1 MKIGFFTEGGYE
13 GKVPRNHPN
22 MRTDLAWVHSL
33 DATHHPWPKLQ
44 TLQDD
49 LYDLGIII
57 IPKQNKDH
65 LRQFPLVQQMKRVCN
80 KISVMQESTYYYW
93 QDGEIEDQIWYYNTL
108 VEMDVMFCHN
118 SIDKKYY
125 EGFLG
130 IRCEYL
136 PTLMIT
142 DFIKTEKQ
150 EDSVMLGGNF
160 VSIYRGFDDY
170 VVGKEMSDNL
180 RAPVTGRMKPSERGM
195 DINHLDW
202 VDWLTWMKE
211 LSKSKY
217 AVHLGEAGAGTFN
230 LNCSYLAIPCIGY
243 NTFNTQRICHPMTTV
258 EVGDIKSAKR
268 LANKLKTDKQFY
280 NRCSAMTKVLYH
292 EHYSEEVFKK
302 NMDKLINN
310 IVGESR

>member
-1 MKIGFFTEGGYE
+1 MKIAFFTEGAYR

-22 MRTDLAWVHSL
+22 MRTDLAWICSL
-33 DATHHPWPKLQ
+33 DAVHHPWQELEV
-44 TLQDD
+44 LESNS
-49 LYDLGIII
+49 YDMGIII
-57 IPKQNKDH
+57 IPKKNKEH
-65 LRQFPLVQQMKRVCN
+65 LRKFSLVENMKRVCT
-80 KISVMQESTYYYW
+80 KIAVMQESTYYYW

-118 SIDKKYY
+118 TRDKVYY
-125 EGFLG
+125 EGFLD

-170 VVGKEMSDNL
+170 VVGKEMSNNL

-202 VDWLTWMKE
+202 VDWLTWIKE

-217 AVHLGEAGAGTFN
+217 AVHLGEPGAGTFN
-230 LNCSYLAIPCIGY
+230 LNCSYLGIPCIGY
-243 NTFNTQRICHPMTTV
+243 DVFNTQKFCHPLTTI
-258 EVGDIKSAKR
+258 EVGDIKSAKKIA
-268 LANKLKTDKQFY
+268 LKLKTDNDFY
-280 NRCSAMTKVLYH
+280 NRCSSMTKVLYE
-292 EHYSEEVFKK
+292 EHYSEVVFKK
-302 NMDKLINN
+302 NITKLFGDIMN
-310 IVGESR
+310 G